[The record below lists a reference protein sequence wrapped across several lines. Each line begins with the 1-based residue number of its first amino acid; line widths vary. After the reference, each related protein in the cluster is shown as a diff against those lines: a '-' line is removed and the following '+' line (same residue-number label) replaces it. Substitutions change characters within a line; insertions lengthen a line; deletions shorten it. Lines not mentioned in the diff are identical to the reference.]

1 MTQLEFLYESQT
13 ILIQSNKEEKMR
25 IAFEKFFIKTR
36 IDRNSICF
44 LYHQKVLNCEDSEKK
59 IEDVMN

>member
-25 IAFEKFFIKTR
+25 IALKKFFIKTR
-36 IDRNSICF
+36 IDRNSIYF
-44 LYHQKVLNCEDSEKK
+44 LYHQAWKHKLQPPSASL
-59 IEDVMN
+59 I